1 MHMCCDIR
9 EKLCKRELND
19 CPNTH
24 VALLFELQ
32 EDSPD
37 QMSRDVNSSDRV
49 LLRQKMDA
57 LKFKLSNF
65 STLVKSD
72 FIHGLSDDVINYVV
86 QHVENILQNCP
97 IWSYD
102 VADQISNVI
111 NEIFGDDIMYN
122 VIDTDNEND
131 EKNESGTWLAKMYF
145 MFDYYKRP

>member
-9 EKLCKRELND
+9 EKLCKCELND

-49 LLRQKMDA
+49 LLRQKLDA

-131 EKNESGTWLAKMYF
+131 EKNESATWLAKMYF

>member
-1 MHMCCDIR
+1 MCCDIC
-9 EKLCKRELND
+9 EKLYKCELND

-24 VALLFELQ
+24 PALLYELQ
-32 EDSPD
+32 EDPPD

-49 LLRQKMDA
+49 LLRRKVDA

-65 STLVKSD
+65 STLVKLD
-72 FIHGLSDDVINYVV
+72 FIHGLFDDVIYYVV
-86 QHVENILQNCP
+86 QHVENIFTPQDILQNCP

-122 VIDTDNEND
+122 VIDTDNEN
-131 EKNESGTWLAKMYF
+131 KC
-145 MFDYYKRP
+145 

>member
-1 MHMCCDIR
+1 M
-9 EKLCKRELND
+9 
-19 CPNTH
+19 
-24 VALLFELQ
+24 Q

-49 LLRQKMDA
+49 LLRQKLDA

-131 EKNESGTWLAKMYF
+131 EKNESATWLAKMYF

>member
-1 MHMCCDIR
+1 M
-9 EKLCKRELND
+9 
-19 CPNTH
+19 
-24 VALLFELQ
+24 Q

-37 QMSRDVNSSDRV
+37 QMGQYVNSSDRV
-49 LLRQKMDA
+49 LLRQKLDA

-86 QHVENILQNCP
+86 QHVENIFTPEDILQNCP

-122 VIDTDNEND
+122 VIDTDDEND
-131 EKNESGTWLAKMYF
+131 EKNESATWLAKMYF
-145 MFDYYKRP
+145 MFDYYKRPYKQHEINI